1 VKRENSQEN
10 RNFAPCKLKSN
21 ITIEQDVD
29 DNIHGSATGSRRV
42 YQLARVGL
50 AAVACRMEG
59 LGDHC
64 RTGMFLAALPEYG
77 A

>member
-1 VKRENSQEN
+1 MKSENSQEN
-10 RNFAPCKLKSN
+10 RNFAPYKLKSN

-29 DNIHGSATGSRRV
+29 DNFHGSAPGSRRV

-50 AAVACRMEG
+50 AALACRMEG
-59 LGDHC
+59 FGDHC
-64 RTGMFLAALPEYG
+64 RTGVFLAALHEYG